1 MALKMTAVWEPTY
14 RRVKVEFNGE
24 VIAET
29 HNGMLMI
36 ESPYE
41 IHYYFPQ
48 EDVRTEFLVDNG
60 VINESKYKGNAQVF
74 SVKVGDKVA
83 DDAAWTYPD
92 TKEKR
97 PDMRGYYAFDWHKMD
112 AWYEENEEIIGH
124 PRNPYHR
131 VDTIQSDRHIR
142 IEVEGITVAESTRP
156 VLLFETGLPT
166 RYYIPKDDV
175 TVETTPTETHTICPY
190 KGVADYWQFEID
202 GKDYQD
208 LIWGYHQPFNESL
221 KIKDLVAFYDE
232 KVDVYVDGE
241 LQDRPRTVFS

>member
-1 MALKMTAVWEPTY
+1 MKFKPLHDRVLIEVLDSSEKTAGGIIIPDTAQE
-14 RRVKVEFNGE
+14 K
-24 VIAET
+24 
-29 HNGMLMI
+29 
-36 ESPYE
+36 
-41 IHYYFPQ
+41 PQ
-48 EDVRTEFLVDNG
+48 EGKVVAVGGGAKTEDG
-60 VINESKYKGNAQVF
+60 KIIPMD
-74 SVKVGDKVA
+74 VKVGDKVT
-83 DDAAWTYPD
+83 DDAAWMYPD